1 MRGGGGPAQARVAG
15 AAMAREL
22 ACDLAAAPQAGA
34 ARAAPLPRAPCR
46 GRDGARAVRR
56 AAARARALEALRSA
70 AVRVPRIVPATVRL
84 QQPRAGYDRDRGSA
98 GGPPPCPTPRRRMG
112 RGGAPTTLGAGSGE
126 RGTLG

>member
-98 GGPPPCPTPRRRMG
+98 GGRAPVPTHGRRMG
-112 RGGAPTTLGAGSGE
+112 RCGARTTRDGGSEKRET
-126 RGTLG
+126 